1 MEVTLVAGGVEL
13 PEIDE
18 EKALEV
24 WDSACLAVLKR
35 CRVGFWVRGWKCGA
49 HGMCV
54 DHGNKLRKSSEISHV
69 SRRVR
74 S

>member
-1 MEVTLVAGGVEL
+1 MKRKRWRFG
-13 PEIDE
+13 IQH
-18 EKALEV
+18 
-24 WDSACLAVLKR
+24 VLR
-35 CRVGFWVRGWKCGA
+35 CRVGFRVRGWKCGA
-49 HGMCV
+49 DGMCV